1 MKNNKSLIVVALIG
15 LIGLG
20 SSTYYYKNNM
30 KPIYLSYTQSDELL
44 TVYIAVD
51 NCSKLGFIS
60 KDSDSDIKNI
70 IERIRIPTQDGKGTK
85 ALDMVLVE
93 KTSNEILDNFISD
106 KTINLTNT
114 LGVGYGIMKSVCN
127 SKQEQAKNI
136 KNQYE

>member
-1 MKNNKSLIVVALIG
+1 MKNKKVLIILALIG
-15 LIGLG
+15 IICLG
-20 SSTYYYKNNM
+20 SSAYYYKNYM
-30 KPIYLSYTQSDELL
+30 KPIYMSYTQSDELL
-44 TVYIAVD
+44 TVYSAVD

-93 KTSNEILDNFISD
+93 KTSNEILDSLISD
-106 KTINLTNT
+106 KTIDLTNT
-114 LGVGYGIMKSVCN
+114 LGVGYSIMKSVCT

-136 KNQYE
+136 KNQY